1 MPQAMRRGKCRPMD
15 ASKLT
20 PGQRAYEEKR
30 ARKAGMKLDAWLRD
44 KEKRAV
50 AERAAAETAPVAAA
64 APKPP
69 GKPGLFSR
77 LMERMNKPL

>member
-1 MPQAMRRGKCRPMD
+1 MD

-30 ARKAGMKLDAWLRD
+30 AKKAGMKLDAWLRD

-50 AERAAAETAPVAAA
+50 AEAAPPLAAAS
-64 APKPP
+64 KPP
-69 GKPGLFSR
+69 GKPGLLSR
-77 LMERMNKPL
+77 LMARVTKPL

>member
-1 MPQAMRRGKCRPMD
+1 MD

-30 ARKAGMKLDAWLRD
+30 AKKAGMKLDAWLRD
-44 KEKRAV
+44 KEKRV
-50 AERAAAETAPVAAA
+50 AAEGVPVAGA
-64 APKPP
+64 APKPA

-77 LMERMNKPL
+77 IMERVTKPL